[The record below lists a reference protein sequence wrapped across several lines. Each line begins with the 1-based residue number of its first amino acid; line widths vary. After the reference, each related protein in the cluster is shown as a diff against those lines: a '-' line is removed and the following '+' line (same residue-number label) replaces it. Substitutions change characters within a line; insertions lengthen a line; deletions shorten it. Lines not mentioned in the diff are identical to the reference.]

1 MVEHRNVDGTGHK
14 QKQIMKTTVVSF
26 FFFKGGDRGSSCERL
41 GHMAL
46 LVKKKKKEDKITTT
60 KYRDKAVRKR
70 SKYSACAFLF
80 PSTVY
85 ETNGA

>member
-26 FFFKGGDRGSSCERL
+26 FFLREEIGVLHAKDLDTWLCWY
-41 GHMAL
+41 
-46 LVKKKKKEDKITTT
+46 KKKKEDKITTT